1 MSGGNFKLPW
11 TGREESMSSTTSV
24 NSGPAVQHVGFVRR
38 ILRDTEIDSRIV
50 GMVIAL
56 AVIWIG
62 FDLAGYYF
70 TGRALFLT
78 PRNLWNLLVQSSSIS
93 IMAAGMVLIIV
104 MRHIDLSVGSIL
116 GFVAV
121 VMAWLQVY
129 GLPSYFPPGSPWVW
143 IISTIIGLGL
153 GTLIGMFHGTLVAYT
168 GIPSFIVTLSG
179 LMAWRGAAFKV
190 ASGETIAPLDPN
202 YSLIGGGPYGAI
214 GANWSWVLGVG
225 ACVAIVLSILH
236 GRTQRKRFKF
246 PLRPMWAEIIVGTF
260 LCAAVIGTV
269 VLVNSYLW
277 PIGVVRQYAAANGI
291 KDDPASIQI
300 SHGFAIPVL
309 IAIAVGIVM
318 TFISTRTALG
328 RYVYSIGGNPEAAEL
343 AGINTKQVTIT
354 AFAIMGF
361 LAAVSAVI
369 ATARLNAAAI
379 ALGQF
384 DELYVIAA
392 AVIGGTSLAGGVG
405 TVFGAFFGALIMQS
419 IQTGMVLLGFDTPA
433 LQMTLGVVLSFAV
446 WLDHLYRSRM
456 Q

>member
-1 MSGGNFKLPW
+1 
-11 TGREESMSSTTSV
+11 MSSTTSV
-24 NSGPAVQHVGFVRR
+24 NSGPALQHVGFIRR

-62 FDLAGYYF
+62 FDLAGFYF

-93 IMAAGMVLIIV
+93 IMAAGMVFIII

-129 GLPSYFPPGSPWVW
+129 GLPSHFAPGSPWVW
-143 IISTIIGLGL
+143 IISTFVGLAL

-202 YSLIGGGPYGAI
+202 YSLIGGGPYGSI
-214 GANWSWVLGVG
+214 GATWSWVLGAA
-225 ACVAIVLSILH
+225 ACVAIVLSIIH

-246 PLRPMWAEIIVGTF
+246 PLRPMWAEISVGTF
-260 LCAAVIGTV
+260 LCAAVLGTV

-277 PIGVVRQYAAANGI
+277 PIGVVRQYAVANGI
-291 KDDPASIQI
+291 KDDPATIQI

-309 IAIAVGIVM
+309 IAMAVGIVM
-318 TFISTRTALG
+318 TFVATRTRLG

-343 AGINTKQVTIT
+343 AGINTKKVTIT
-354 AFAIMGF
+354 AFATMGF

-369 ATARLNAAAI
+369 ATARLDAAAI

-392 AVIGGTSLAGGVG
+392 AVIGGTSLAGGLG
-405 TVFGAFFGALIMQS
+405 TIFGAFFGALIMQS

-456 Q
+456 N